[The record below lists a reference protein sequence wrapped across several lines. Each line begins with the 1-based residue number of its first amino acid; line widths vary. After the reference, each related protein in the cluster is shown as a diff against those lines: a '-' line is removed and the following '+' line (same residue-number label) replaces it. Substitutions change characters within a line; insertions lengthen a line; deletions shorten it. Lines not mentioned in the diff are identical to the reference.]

1 MNTTTDQPNT
11 SNPGVWV
18 NSVPAWPANVQAV
31 MFSRR
36 SIREAGAKLLYSQ
49 EAGVTEDLDE
59 VWDGIRDDCKE
70 DYRKSFDSILAL
82 IRAEVEKVEN
92 PYLELG
98 SWNAY
103 KLGFEEARR
112 KILEAL
118 K

>member
-1 MNTTTDQPNT
+1 
-11 SNPGVWV
+11 
-18 NSVPAWPANVQAV
+18 

-92 PYLELG
+92 PYPDRQQTP
-98 SWNAY
+98 SRY
-103 KLGFEEARR
+103 FEEARKR
-112 KILEAL
+112 ILEAL
-118 K
+118 I